1 MASRLAAYVHAYTLY
16 GSVRPFGVATI
27 VGGVDKDGPQLFMI
41 EPSGAY
47 CGYHGVAT
55 GKNVQASKTEI
66 EKLDFKNITCR
77 EAVIEVAKM
86 YVNL

>member
-1 MASRLAAYVHAYTLY
+1 MASRIAAYVHAYTLY

-41 EPSGAY
+41 EPSGNY

-55 GKNVQASKTEI
+55 GKSVQTTKTEI
-66 EKLDFKNITCR
+66 EKLDLGNLSCR
-77 EAVIEVAKM
+77 DAVIEVAKM
-86 YVNL
+86 